1 MKPSLAGGSGRV
13 WKWLIAGALA
23 FGFAPAQARA
33 QGPMRY
39 AAPAR
44 GQGNTPPLE
53 MPRLAGAALFG
64 LPTKGGRVQWPFG
77 LEGLTPSDE
86 AQALRDQ
93 LELVL
98 DVIAAQA
105 AEGQV
110 NRVLIGFGL
119 GSVRDL
125 RQMLKQEQ
133 GGMSPKTYAEAIR
146 FLDRT
151 ERGLNRLK
159 TGENGPAI
167 QTTEP
172 RPGAARP

>member
-23 FGFAPAQARA
+23 FGSAPAQARA
-33 QGPMRY
+33 QYP
-39 AAPAR
+39 APVAPAR
-44 GQGNTPPLE
+44 GQDGTPPLQ

-64 LPTKGGRVQWPFG
+64 LPTKSGRVQWPFG
-77 LEGLTPSDE
+77 LEGLTPSEE

-98 DVIAAQA
+98 DVVAAQA

-119 GSVRDL
+119 GCVGDL

-133 GGMSPKTYAEAIR
+133 GGMNPKTYAEATR
-146 FLDRT
+146 FLDRA

-159 TGENGPAI
+159 TGGDGPAI
-167 QTTEP
+167 QTTQP
-172 RPGAARP
+172 KPGAYRP